1 MFFTV
6 QQQVIPWLLESQQ
19 QFFRPCDMCVSAPT
33 GSGKTLAF
41 VLPTVQ
47 VCLFISKINSITF
60 LNFLC
65 LLKALWRQSV
75 RRLRCLA
82 VLPVHDLAVQV
93 YRVYLSFCAGT
104 NLQVALISG
113 QASFYDEQQLLVLII
128 KLFPFHI
135 YFKNVFTN
143 SGSKRQNWAI
153 SYQTRYRR
161 LYSWAIS

>member
-1 MFFTV
+1 M